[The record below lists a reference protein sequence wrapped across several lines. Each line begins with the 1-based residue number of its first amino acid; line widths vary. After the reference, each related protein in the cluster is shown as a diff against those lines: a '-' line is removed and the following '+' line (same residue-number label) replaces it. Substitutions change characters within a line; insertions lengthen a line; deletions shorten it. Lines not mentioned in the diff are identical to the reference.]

1 MKILAF
7 GRSEQW
13 EFADLSV
20 YICGAPVKVGLQAVQ
35 YSQ

>member
-7 GRSEQW
+7 GRSEHW
-13 EFADLSV
+13 EFAHLSV
-20 YICGAPVKVGLQAVQ
+20 YIWEAPVKVGLQEVQ